1 MNDIF
6 TYNKIVK
13 SLRAFF
19 STRLNFIEVPAQSRL
34 SILATCE
41 DPKTI
46 STFNFRNQ
54 LYPLPQTGQMWLEQE
69 LLTNAKNEAG
79 VFCITTSYRNEENPI
94 AGRHDLI
101 FPMFEFESFGT
112 ISDLLHLE
120 ADLLDFLGWDLELPY
135 SFVRHIKY
143 YNELCTRYNTSIIEA
158 EHEAMTLKDYG
169 GTVFLVGSPQRSH
182 PFWNIKRYED
192 GNYAKCDVILNGMET
207 IGSAERSTDPEQM
220 RQNFYTVSDGE
231 YANLLFEKFGEAR
244 VERELEQYLALPM
257 VPRFGGGIGLTRLAR
272 LLQ

>member
-34 SILATCE
+34 SILAACE